1 MSAPRS
7 RSRREMQLAGAL
19 TALVG
24 AASLLAPAAASAETQ
39 ITTQAKADDGAFL
52 PYAPAPAEPAA
63 MCLVDTGV
71 NVNPDTEASVVE
83 RTAIDGGSG
92 EDVSPTMH
100 GTVLAMMAA
109 APVNGWAMVG
119 TAPGAIRIVS
129 VRILEPGKTT
139 FPFSAYAS
147 GIAECLQRQELDN
160 IRVINL
166 SLGTSETPSGEGYK
180 AFANSMKEA
189 SNYGVAVVAAAGNDD
204 GGPVEYPAAYPG
216 VLSVGASDTQTG
228 QFCPFSN
235 RGEGLALIAPGCYLD
250 GADPLS
256 GSADENYWQGT
267 SEASAITAAALT
279 ALISYKPA
287 LSAEEAEHDLTTAHD
302 GVLDIAQAFRDAGL
316 SAIVSAGEAAEP
328 KPPASPPASQPTSAP
343 APAPAPTPPQQL
355 APSEAM
361 TLTGRFP
368 MPDARLRRLRR
379 RELLIVPAHPA
390 EAQTEVRLLEWRQY
404 HRRALRLLR
413 ARHGSFARLWLP
425 RRVVALRVRYIDPY
439 DLERDG
445 PWKSLRL
452 PRQRPARRERR
463 RHGHGHHAQ
472 ARKQHRRRRHPG
484 P

>member
-1 MSAPRS
+1 MSAPHRHIRLRMS
-7 RSRREMQLAGAL
+7 LAGAL
-19 TALVG
+19 TAMI
-24 AASLLAPAAASAETQ
+24 AAAALFAPTAASAETQ
-39 ITTQAKADDGAFL
+39 ITTQANADDGAFL
-52 PYAPAPAEPAA
+52 PYAPAPAEPAS

-71 NVNPDTEASVVE
+71 NVNADTEASVVE

-109 APVNGWAMVG
+109 APVNGWGMVG

-139 FPFSAYAS
+139 FPFSSYAA
-147 GIAECLQRQELDN
+147 GINECLQRQEADD

-166 SLGTSETPSGEGYK
+166 SLGTAETPSGTAYEQV
-180 AFANSMKEA
+180 ANALERAKD
-189 SNYGVAVVAAAGNDD
+189 YGVAVVAAAGNDD

-228 QFCPFSN
+228 NFCSFSN

-267 SEASAITAAALT
+267 SEASAITSAALT
-279 ALISYKPA
+279 ALISYKPT
-287 LSAEEAEHDLTTAHD
+287 LSAEEAEQALTTAHD

-316 SAIVSAGEAAEP
+316 SAVVSAGEAAEP
-328 KPPASPPASQPTSAP
+328 QPPTSPPAPQPTSTP
-343 APAPAPTPPQQL
+343 APTPASTPPQQL
-355 APSEAM
+355 APSMMMA
-361 TLTGRFP
+361 LTGRFP
-368 MPDARLRRLRR
+368 RPRARLRRHDH

-390 EAQTEVRLLEWRQY
+390 EAQTEVRLLGWRRH
-404 HRRALRLLR
+404 HRWPLRLLH
-413 ARHGSFARLWLP
+413 ARQGSFTQLRIP
-425 RRVVALRVRYIDPY
+425 GRVVALKVRYIDAY
-439 DLERDG
+439 DIERDG

-452 PRQRPARRERR
+452 PRGHHDRRKRR
-463 RHGHGHHAQ
+463 RHHEPHAQ
-472 ARKQHRRRRHPG
+472 GRKHLRRRRHPG
-484 P
+484 R